1 MRILVVTATLVS
13 ALSIAP
19 APQARAQ
26 GDTPLSPVLEVVELP
41 RLLLA
46 IDSEGGGETPM
57 RLEVGEVVYWKGSQG
72 RVGAAITDRRM
83 LMVATRSGAWQEVR
97 FQRGERI
104 PEAAELGDRIVLFA
118 TDDRVVGFDSVNRNA
133 AVASIGPQESWGQIS
148 VSANVAVV
156 MTNRRALAL
165 GAGSGGFFE
174 VKLRVGEMVE
184 YVSAFANHA
193 TVSTPDR
200 LLIFRAP
207 TGAWGERRL
216 RLN

>member
-1 MRILVVTATLVS
+1 MRILIVAGALAS
-13 ALSIAP
+13 AGWIAW

-46 IDSEGGGETPM
+46 IDSEGGGETPV
-57 RLEVGEVVYWKGSQG
+57 RLEVGEAVYWKGSRG

-83 LMVATRSGAWQEVR
+83 LMVATRSGSWQDVR

-104 PEAAELGDRIVLFA
+104 PEAAELGDRVVLFT
-118 TDDRVVGFDSVNRNA
+118 TDDRAIGFDSVNRNVA
-133 AVASIGPQESWGQIS
+133 LASIGPQESWGQVS

-174 VKLRVGEMVE
+174 VKLRVGEAAE